1 MSLRGYGA
9 IRNMGLACAAVLG
22 HDAVIFLDDDETVI
36 DADFTK
42 RATYALGQQTRQ
54 GLPILVKSGYF
65 YDRDGS
71 PLAPT
76 DKAGI
81 CHRWWTK
88 RIEFNRWMKKALS
101 GTRISRSNYVCGGL
115 MALHAR
121 AFTRVAFDPFIT
133 RGEDLDYLFNM
144 RMFGYDVWFDNEWTV
159 RHLPPESEKRSPR
172 FMQDVYR
179 WYYER
184 AKLTFAAHQK
194 ELIPVT
200 AASLM
205 PYPGPWI
212 SRELDDR
219 VRKTAMVRSVFT
231 REHEG
236 YLRIWRHG
244 IGEAKAYARQNA
256 ASYLRFQSFWPKIMD
271 GLWRDAQLI
280 SILEGAE

>member
-1 MSLRGYGA
+1 
-9 IRNMGLACAAVLG
+9 
-22 HDAVIFLDDDETVI
+22 
-36 DADFTK
+36 
-42 RATYALGQQTRQ
+42 
-54 GLPILVKSGYF
+54 
-65 YDRDGS
+65 
-71 PLAPT
+71 
-76 DKAGI
+76 
-81 CHRWWTK
+81 
-88 RIEFNRWMKKALS
+88 
-101 GTRISRSNYVCGGL
+101 
-115 MALHAR
+115 
-121 AFTRVAFDPFIT
+121 
-133 RGEDLDYLFNM
+133 
-144 RMFGYDVWFDNEWTV
+144 
-159 RHLPPESEKRSPR
+159 
-172 FMQDVYR
+172 MQDVYR

-219 VRKTAMVRSVFT
+219 VRKTAMVRSMFT

-244 IGEAKAYARQNA
+244 IAEAQAYARQNA

>member
-1 MSLRGYGA
+1 
-9 IRNMGLACAAVLG
+9 
-22 HDAVIFLDDDETVI
+22 
-36 DADFTK
+36 
-42 RATYALGQQTRQ
+42 
-54 GLPILVKSGYF
+54 
-65 YDRDGS
+65 
-71 PLAPT
+71 
-76 DKAGI
+76 
-81 CHRWWTK
+81 
-88 RIEFNRWMKKALS
+88 
-101 GTRISRSNYVCGGL
+101 

-184 AKLTFAAHQK
+184 AKLTFAAHQQ
-194 ELIPVT
+194 ELVPVT

-231 REHEG
+231 REREG

-244 IGEAKAYARQNA
+244 IDEAKTYARQNA

-271 GLWRDAQLI
+271 GLWRDAQLT

>member
-1 MSLRGYGA
+1 
-9 IRNMGLACAAVLG
+9 
-22 HDAVIFLDDDETVI
+22 
-36 DADFTK
+36 
-42 RATYALGQQTRQ
+42 
-54 GLPILVKSGYF
+54 
-65 YDRDGS
+65 
-71 PLAPT
+71 
-76 DKAGI
+76 
-81 CHRWWTK
+81 
-88 RIEFNRWMKKALS
+88 
-101 GTRISRSNYVCGGL
+101 

-205 PYPGPWI
+205 PYPVRGSRASSTTACARPHGSQYVYPRARGI
-212 SRELDDR
+212 SAHL
-219 VRKTAMVRSVFT
+219 
-231 REHEG
+231 
-236 YLRIWRHG
+236 
-244 IGEAKAYARQNA
+244 
-256 ASYLRFQSFWPKIMD
+256 ASWY
-271 GLWRDAQLI
+271 
-280 SILEGAE
+280 

>member
-1 MSLRGYGA
+1 
-9 IRNMGLACAAVLG
+9 
-22 HDAVIFLDDDETVI
+22 
-36 DADFTK
+36 
-42 RATYALGQQTRQ
+42 
-54 GLPILVKSGYF
+54 
-65 YDRDGS
+65 
-71 PLAPT
+71 
-76 DKAGI
+76 
-81 CHRWWTK
+81 
-88 RIEFNRWMKKALS
+88 
-101 GTRISRSNYVCGGL
+101 

-231 REHEG
+231 REHEATCAFG
-236 YLRIWRHG
+236 
-244 IGEAKAYARQNA
+244 AMVSARQRPMRAKTLQATCVSRAFGPRSWTGFGVTHN
-256 ASYLRFQSFWPKIMD
+256 
-271 GLWRDAQLI
+271 
-280 SILEGAE
+280 

>member
-1 MSLRGYGA
+1 
-9 IRNMGLACAAVLG
+9 
-22 HDAVIFLDDDETVI
+22 
-36 DADFTK
+36 
-42 RATYALGQQTRQ
+42 
-54 GLPILVKSGYF
+54 
-65 YDRDGS
+65 
-71 PLAPT
+71 
-76 DKAGI
+76 
-81 CHRWWTK
+81 
-88 RIEFNRWMKKALS
+88 
-101 GTRISRSNYVCGGL
+101 
-115 MALHAR
+115 
-121 AFTRVAFDPFIT
+121 
-133 RGEDLDYLFNM
+133 M

-231 REHEG
+231 
-236 YLRIWRHG
+236 L
-244 IGEAKAYARQNA
+244 
-256 ASYLRFQSFWPKIMD
+256 S
-271 GLWRDAQLI
+271 LI
-280 SILEGAE
+280 HI

>member
-1 MSLRGYGA
+1 
-9 IRNMGLACAAVLG
+9 
-22 HDAVIFLDDDETVI
+22 
-36 DADFTK
+36 
-42 RATYALGQQTRQ
+42 
-54 GLPILVKSGYF
+54 
-65 YDRDGS
+65 
-71 PLAPT
+71 
-76 DKAGI
+76 
-81 CHRWWTK
+81 
-88 RIEFNRWMKKALS
+88 
-101 GTRISRSNYVCGGL
+101 

-212 SRELDDR
+212 SRESTTACARPLWSAACLPASTR
-219 VRKTAMVRSVFT
+219 ATCASGAMVST
-231 REHEG
+231 RQ
-236 YLRIWRHG
+236 
-244 IGEAKAYARQNA
+244 KPMARQNA
-256 ASYLRFQSFWPKIMD
+256 ASYCVSRALAQDHGRA
-271 GLWRDAQLI
+271 WR
-280 SILEGAE
+280 

>member
-1 MSLRGYGA
+1 
-9 IRNMGLACAAVLG
+9 
-22 HDAVIFLDDDETVI
+22 
-36 DADFTK
+36 
-42 RATYALGQQTRQ
+42 
-54 GLPILVKSGYF
+54 
-65 YDRDGS
+65 
-71 PLAPT
+71 
-76 DKAGI
+76 
-81 CHRWWTK
+81 
-88 RIEFNRWMKKALS
+88 MKKALS

-212 SRELDDR
+212 SR
-219 VRKTAMVRSVFT
+219 
-231 REHEG
+231 
-236 YLRIWRHG
+236 IWRHG